1 VTEHQSL
8 IGELLEQYASWFR
21 DEGAPEA
28 GRMTADLHPYE
39 CLFSPLRVNDTWIK
53 NRIVMGPMGNI
64 SMADETGRP
73 GAKMIEY
80 FVERARG
87 GAGLITTG
95 LVPVSFQVDPSFL
108 EPGGLVYLP
117 RIDGSRSVL
126 AGWRALAQRIHAY
139 GAKLFIQ
146 LSPGAGRVGSP
157 ECVVKRWRL
166 PVSSSW
172 NPSFY
177 MPALPCRPLRDD
189 ECRRLVRATGQA
201 AADAQACLADGA
213 YLHGHEG
220 YLLEQFANRAFNRRK
235 WGRFRDP
242 EALGLALVREIRA
255 RCGDRFPIMYRI
267 NLSLALRETYGER
280 MEEVRS
286 LRRFRNERTVDETLA
301 AMRSLV
307 EAGVDMFDLDVG
319 CYDNWWLPHP
329 PGPMPPGCFLAVS
342 RLVKEHFAEHGL
354 RSNAGLEVPVVGVGK
369 LGYPDLAERALREG
383 ACDMIMLARP
393 LLADP
398 EWPRKAQAGRVG
410 EIVPCIGDQEACL
423 NEIIHGGHLQ
433 CTVNP
438 RTGFEE
444 QIPRQA
450 TPARVPRR
458 VAVVGAGPAGVTCA
472 TVAAERGH
480 TVTLF
485 ERRDIAGGMLIPGS
499 APRTK
504 YEVANYRDHLQARL
518 AQCAG
523 EHKLEVRFCTEAT
536 VTLLGERG
544 YDAMVLCT
552 GGRPAHPPV
561 DGIGEAQVVQAA
573 DLLEEPSLAQDAR
586 QVVIVGGGDVGC
598 EVAHFLAYEL
608 PGAENRQVVVVE
620 MLPYLMKDSCTANRG
635 YLIHHLEKAGVVLWN
650 CTRLLRFE
658 PGAVVVARNVSSTVP
673 SPYVTWAPVLPENV
687 KNPLARSI
695 RVEEQDVRVDA
706 DLVVL
711 ATGMMPNPELYE
723 ACLREQVAPEVHMI
737 GDALAPAT
745 VAEAVRAGHAI
756 GRLL

>member
-1 VTEHQSL
+1 MAENQRL
-8 IGELLEQYASWFR
+8 IGELLEHYGNWFG
-21 DEGAPEA
+21 DEEALDA

-39 CLFSPLRVNDTWIK
+39 RLFSPIQVNGAWIK

-87 GAGLITTG
+87 GAGLITSG
-95 LVPVSFQVDPSFL
+95 LVPVSFKVDPTFL

-126 AGWRALAQRIHAY
+126 AGWRALAQRIHAH
-139 GAKLFIQ
+139 GTKFFIQ

-177 MPALPCRPLRDD
+177 MPVLPCRPLRDD

-201 AADAQACLADGA
+201 AADAQACLADGV

-220 YLLEQFANRAFNRRK
+220 YLLEQFANRAFNRRR

-242 EALGLALVREIRA
+242 EALGQALVREIRA

-267 NLSLALRETYGER
+267 DLSLALRETYGER
-280 MEEVRS
+280 MEEVRT
-286 LRRFRNERTVDETLA
+286 LRRFRDERLVDETLA
-301 AMRSLV
+301 AMQLLV
-307 EAGVDMFDLDVG
+307 EAGVDIFDVDMG

-329 PGPMPPGCFLAVS
+329 PGPMPPGCFLALS
-342 RLVKEHFAEHGL
+342 RLVKEHFAEQGV
-354 RSNAGLEVPVVGVGK
+354 RSNQGLEVPIVGVGK

-383 ACDMIMLARP
+383 ACDMVMLARP

-398 EWPRKAQAGRVG
+398 EWPRKAQAGQVG
-410 EIVPCIGDQEACL
+410 QIVPCIGDQEACL
-423 NEIIHGGHLQ
+423 NEFIHGGHIQ

-444 QIPRQA
+444 QIPRDEV
-450 TPARVPRR
+450 PAAAPRR

-480 TVTLF
+480 EVTLF
-485 ERRDIAGGMLIPGS
+485 ERREAAGGMLIPGS

-504 YEVANYRDHLQARL
+504 YEVANYRDYLRARL
-518 AQCAG
+518 EQCARQN
-523 EHKLEVRFCTEAT
+523 ELEVRLGTEAS
-536 VTLLGERG
+536 VTLLREGG
-544 YDAMVLCT
+544 YDAVVLCT
-552 GGRPAHPPV
+552 GGRLARPPV
-561 DGIGEAQVVQAA
+561 DGIDGAQVVQAV
-573 DLLEEPSLAQDAR
+573 DLLEDPTLAQDAG

-598 EVAHFLAYEL
+598 EVAHFLVFEL
-608 PGAENRQVVVVE
+608 PGGEERRVTVVE
-620 MLPYLMKDSCTANRG
+620 MLPHFMKDSCTANRG
-635 YLIHHLEKAGVVLWN
+635 YLIHHLEQAGVELWN
-650 CTRLLRFE
+650 CTRLLRVE
-658 PGAVVVARNVSSTVP
+658 PGAVVVARNVSPTVP

-687 KNPLARSI
+687 KNPLARPI
-695 RVEEQDVRVDA
+695 RVEEREVRLDA

-711 ATGMMPNPELYE
+711 ATGMAPDPSLYE
-723 ACLREQVAPEVHMI
+723 ACLREQVAPEVHNI
-737 GDALAPAT
+737 GDALAPGT
-745 VAEAVRAGHAI
+745 VAEAVKAGHAI
-756 GRLL
+756 GSLL

>member
-1 VTEHQSL
+1 VV
-8 IGELLEQYASWFR
+8 GELLQRYGRWFR
-21 DEGAPEA
+21 EEGALDA
-28 GRMTADLHPYE
+28 GRMTDSLYPYE
-39 CLFSPLRVNDTWIK
+39 RLFSPIQVNGTWIK

-80 FVERARG
+80 FVERVRG

-95 LVPVSFQVDPSFL
+95 VVPVSFSIDPSFL

-126 AGWRALAQRIHAY
+126 AGWRALAQRIHAH

-172 NPSFY
+172 NPNFY
-177 MPALPCRPLRDD
+177 MPAVPCRPLRDD
-189 ECRRLVRATGQA
+189 ECRRLVKATGQR
-201 AADAQACLADGA
+201 AADAQACLADGV

-242 EALGLALVREIRA
+242 EALGLALIREIRA

-267 NLSLALRETYGER
+267 DLSLALRETYGER
-280 MEEVRS
+280 MGEVRS
-286 LRRFRNERTVDETLA
+286 LRRFRKERTVDETLG
-301 AMRSLV
+301 AMRRLV
-307 EAGVDMFDLDVG
+307 EAGVDLFDVDMG
-319 CYDNWWLPHP
+319 GYDNWWLPHP
-329 PGPMPPGCFLAVS
+329 PGPMPPGSMLALA
-342 RLVKEHFAEHGL
+342 RLVKEDFAKHGV
-354 RSNAGLEVPVVGVGK
+354 RSNQGLEVPVVGVGK
-369 LGYPDLAERALREG
+369 LGYPDLAEQALRDG
-383 ACDMIMLARP
+383 DCDMIMLARP

-398 EWPRKAQAGRVG
+398 EWPRKARAGRVR

-423 NEIIHGGHLQ
+423 NEFIHGGHLQ

-444 QIPRQA
+444 QIPRDA
-450 TPARVPRR
+450 TPAGSPRR

-480 TVTLF
+480 EVTLF
-485 ERRDIAGGMLIPGS
+485 ERREAAGGMLIPGS

-504 YEVANYRDHLQARL
+504 YEVANYRDYLRTRL
-518 AQCAG
+518 MQVAG
-523 EHKLEVRFCTEAT
+523 EHKLEVRFGVEASAG
-536 VTLLGERG
+536 LLREGG
-544 YDAMVLCT
+544 YDAVVLCT
-552 GGRPAHPPV
+552 GGRLARPPV
-561 DGIGEAQVVQAA
+561 EGIDGAQVMQAA
-573 DLLEEPSLAQDAR
+573 DVLEDPSLAQGAEG
-586 QVVIVGGGDVGC
+586 VVILGGGDLGC
-598 EVAHFLAYEL
+598 EVAHFLACEL
-608 PGAENRQVVVVE
+608 RGWEERRVTVVE
-620 MLPYLMKDSCTANRG
+620 MLPHFMKDSCTANRG
-635 YLIHHLEKAGVVLWN
+635 YLIHHLEKAGVALWN
-650 CTRLLRFE
+650 CTRLLRVE
-658 PGAVVVARNVSSTVP
+658 PGGVVVARNVSSTVP
-673 SPYVTWAPVLPENV
+673 SPYVTWTPVLPENV
-687 KNPLARSI
+687 KNPVARPI
-695 RVEEQDVRVDA
+695 RVEEREVRLDA

-711 ATGMMPNPELYE
+711 AMGMAPEPGLYE
-723 ACLREQVAPEVHMI
+723 ACLRELVTPEVHVI

-745 VAEAVRAGHAI
+745 IAEAVKAGDAI